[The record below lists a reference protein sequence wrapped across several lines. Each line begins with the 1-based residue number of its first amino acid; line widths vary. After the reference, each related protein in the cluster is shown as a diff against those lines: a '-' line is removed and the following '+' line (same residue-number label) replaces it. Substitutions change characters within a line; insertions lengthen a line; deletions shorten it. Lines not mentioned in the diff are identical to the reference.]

1 VVSERE
7 DEVDQGTDINSEDKS
22 ITAMIDRAKEMDK
35 EKDEQLG
42 IVDIDQH
49 MVDKSPWMRRTGWL
63 REFAGKDMVT
73 IVKKS
78 WKPTKDEAWLQ
89 LIWKSVGRVLDTCVD
104 GVTDCTE
111 RNWRLISFWL
121 NLDGYSLGIG

>member
-1 VVSERE
+1 MSERE

>member
-1 VVSERE
+1 
-7 DEVDQGTDINSEDKS
+7 VDQGTDINSEDKS